1 MQIERRGTD
10 VLSKQL
16 SFVREWRLEGEAV
29 RATDLWFDALG
40 TVGVSRRYQSGQAIL
55 SQYTASYREF
65 GQGPALVLA
74 PGLAGGV
81 ELATPLAEEM
91 ARYFRVFAYQ
101 LRGEEDCFALRR
113 RFELADLAAD
123 LHELFESLELE
134 RPIVCGVS
142 FGAVIALEFA
152 ARYPSRLSGLIVQ
165 GADVRFHRTL
175 LRMIAGQ
182 VLAGYP
188 LPANHSFV
196 RQFFNLLLGG
206 PSQDVKLFEQ
216 IAGQCWTTDQSVM
229 AHRFSLAEKVNLS
242 GLLARIQVP
251 TLVLA
256 GDRDVLVSNRGLQE
270 MKRSIPDVQVVT
282 LPEAGHLAFVTHSEQ
297 IAAEAHRWAAEARLA
312 SEVEA
317 AAQYK
322 LR

>member
-1 MQIERRGTD
+1 
-10 VLSKQL
+10 
-16 SFVREWRLEGEAV
+16 V
-29 RATDLWFDALG
+29 RATDLWFDVLSGEAAAP
-40 TVGVSRRYQSGQAIL
+40 RCRSGQAIL

-65 GQGPALVLA
+65 GRGSALVLA

-81 ELATPLAEEM
+81 ALAAPLAEEL
-91 ARYFRVFAYQ
+91 ARFCRVYAYE

-113 RFELADLAAD
+113 QFELSDLAD
-123 LHELFESLELE
+123 DLFEFVETLQLEQ
-134 RPIVCGVS
+134 PIICGVS
-142 FGAVIALEFA
+142 FGAVISLEFA
-152 ARYPSRLSGLIVQ
+152 ARYPRRLSGLIVQ

-196 RQFFNLLLGG
+196 RQFFNLLLGR
-206 PSQDVKLFEQ
+206 PSQDVGLFEQ
-216 IAGQCWTTDQSVM
+216 IARQCWTTDQSIM

-256 GDRDVLVSNRGLQE
+256 GDRDVLVSNQGLQE
-270 MKRSIPDVQVVT
+270 MRQSIRDSRVVT
-282 LPEAGHLAFVTHSEQ
+282 LPEAGHLAFVTHAGPF
-297 IAAEAHRWAAEARLA
+297 AAEVRRWAAEAQLDSA
-312 SEVEA
+312 FA
-317 AAQYK
+317 ATAPDK